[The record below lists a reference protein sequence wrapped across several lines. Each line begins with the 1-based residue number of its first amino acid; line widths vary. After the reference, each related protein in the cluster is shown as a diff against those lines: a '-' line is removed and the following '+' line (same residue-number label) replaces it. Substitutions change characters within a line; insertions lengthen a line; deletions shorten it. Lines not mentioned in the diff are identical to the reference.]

1 MEDREIPEI
10 LKHLRA
16 KLELSQEDL
25 AAKLGVAFSTLN
37 RWENGHS
44 VPRGKA
50 KQAISQL
57 VSEVGSGESDMSDGS
72 DKSDESRPVRKRWK
86 RASKDDVLTNKSME
100 QMLWSA
106 ACSIRGEKDAP
117 KFKDY
122 ILPLVFVKRLS
133 DVFEDEVERL
143 AETYGDRETALSIIE
158 ADPSL
163 VRFYIPQ
170 EARWAVVSGREQFD
184 WPKGQKPK
192 SLSEQLTTTMRTI
205 VKANAGDRNKDLSG
219 VIDTVDFN
227 ETRNGERE
235 ISDTALAGIIE
246 TLSDPRYRLGLYDV
260 EPDFIG
266 RCYEYLLRK
275 FAEGQG
281 QSAGE
286 FFTPTE
292 VGWLMAH
299 MVRPAQGEEVHDYA
313 CGSAGLLIKCELA
326 LLERDL
332 KVSRPL
338 KLYGQELTG
347 SSYAI
352 ARMNM
357 VIHDMEGEIVRGNSM
372 TNPKFRSTDGR
383 LRAFDIVVA
392 NPMWN
397 QPFDASAYEK
407 DDFGR
412 FEEHGG
418 ITSGKADWAWL
429 QHTVTSLKDNGRA
442 AVVLDTGTVTRGS
455 GSRNEDKEKTIR
467 KWFVDHDLIEG
478 VILLPD
484 NLFYNTTAA
493 GIIILLNRN
502 KLPQRKGKIVLVNA
516 SQEFKKGRPK
526 NYIPEDGIKKVGQA
540 FIKGQDVERFA
551 KVITQQEAAENDH
564 NLSPSRYVDT
574 SEQEVYRPIPEVM
587 EELWGKNG
595 LETQAKKIDA
605 DLKKI
610 FAQMG
615 FGAGVS
621 DPSNRSDQSDMSDA
635 LEAMRDH
642 SKPADCVSDKW
653 TGGGS

>member
-1 MEDREIPEI
+1 MENREIPDI

-16 KLELSQEDL
+16 KLELSQEEL
-25 AAKLGVAFSTLN
+25 ANRLGVAFSTLN
-37 RWENGHS
+37 RWENGKS
-44 VPRGKA
+44 TPRGKA
-50 KQAISQL
+50 KQAIADLITKLDLDS
-57 VSEVGSGESDMSDGS
+57 GSTGS
-72 DKSDESRPVRKRWK
+72 NNRQRRRRSRE
-86 RASKDDVLTNKSME
+86 DLLTTKSME

-122 ILPLVFVKRLS
+122 ILPLIFIKRLS

-143 AETYGDRETALSIIE
+143 SETYGDKDTALSIIE
-158 ADPSL
+158 ADKSL
-163 VRFYIPQ
+163 VRFYLPP
-170 EARWAVVSGREQFD
+170 EARWPVVSGREQFE
-184 WPKGQKPK
+184 WPEEHKPK
-192 SLSEQLTTTMRTI
+192 TLGERLTLTVRTI
-205 VKANAGDRNKDLSG
+205 VKANTGDRQKDLSG
-219 VIDTVDFN
+219 VIDIVDFN
-227 ETRNGERE
+227 ETRSGERE
-235 ISDTALAGIIE
+235 ISDAALSGIIE

-260 EPDFIG
+260 EPDFLG

-299 MVRPAQGEEVHDYA
+299 MLRPAQGEEVYDYA
-313 CGSAGLLIKCELA
+313 CGSAGLLIKCELV
-326 LLERDL
+326 LMERDL

-357 VIHDMEGEIVRGNSM
+357 IIHDMEGEIVRGNSM
-372 TNPKFRSTDGR
+372 TNPKFRERDAS
-383 LRAFDIVVA
+383 LRKFDIVVA

-397 QPFDASAYEK
+397 QPFDPSVYDK

-418 ITSGKADWAWL
+418 ITSSKADWAWL
-429 QHTVTSLKDNGRA
+429 QHTVTSLKPTGRA
-442 AVVLDTGTVTRGS
+442 AVVIDTGAVTRGS

-467 KWFVDHDLIEG
+467 KWFVDHDLVEG

-493 GIIILLNRN
+493 GIIILLNRH
-502 KLPQRKGKIVLVNA
+502 KLPHRQSKIVLVNA

-526 NYIPEDGIKKVGQA
+526 NYIPDENIRKIAQA
-540 FIKGQDVERFA
+540 FIKGQDVERFV
-551 KVITQQEAAENDH
+551 KVITNQEAAENDY

-574 SEQEVYRPIPEVM
+574 SEKEVYRPIPEVLK
-587 EELWGKNG
+587 ELRG
-595 LETQAKKIDA
+595 LEKQAKKIDA
-605 DLKKI
+605 DLAKV
-610 FAQMG
+610 FLQMG
-615 FGAGVS
+615 F
-621 DPSNRSDQSDMSDA
+621 
-635 LEAMRDH
+635 
-642 SKPADCVSDKW
+642 K
-653 TGGGS
+653 

>member
-1 MEDREIPEI
+1 MENREIPEI
-10 LKHLRA
+10 LKQLRSR
-16 KLELSQEDL
+16 LNLSQEGL
-25 AAKLGVAFSTLN
+25 AARLGVAFSTLN
-37 RWENGHS
+37 RWENGRIE
-44 VPRGKA
+44 PRGKA
-50 KQAISQL
+50 KKAIDDL
-57 VSEVGSGESDMSDGS
+57 MTEVELGADIPPRNG
-72 DKSDESRPVRKRWK
+72 RKRK
-86 RASKDDVLTNKSME
+86 RAAREDLLTSKSME

-122 ILPLVFVKRLS
+122 ILPLVFIKRLS

-163 VRFYIPQ
+163 VRFYIPL
-170 EARWAVVSGREQFD
+170 EARWAVVSGRQKFD

-192 SLSEQLTTTMRTI
+192 SLGEQLTTTMRII
-205 VKANAGDRNKDLSG
+205 VKSNAGDRRKDLSG
-219 VIDTVDFN
+219 VIDIVDFN

-235 ISDTALAGIIE
+235 ISDSALAGIIE
-246 TLSDPRYRLGLYDV
+246 ALSDSRYRLGLYDV
-260 EPDFIG
+260 EPDFLG

-292 VGWLMAH
+292 VGWIMAH

-326 LLERDL
+326 LMEREV
-332 KVSRPL
+332 KVTRPL

-372 TNPKFRSTDGR
+372 TNPKFREKGGR
-383 LRAFDIVVA
+383 LRGFDIVVA

-397 QPFDASAYEK
+397 QPFDTSVYEN
-407 DDFGR
+407 DEFGR
-412 FEEHGG
+412 FDEHGG

-429 QHTVTSLKDNGRA
+429 QHTVVSLSPNGRA
-442 AVVLDTGTVTRGS
+442 AVVLDTGAVTRGS

-478 VILLPD
+478 VVLLPD

-493 GIIILLNRN
+493 GIIILLNQN
-502 KLPQRKGKIVLVNA
+502 KLPQRQGKIVLVNA
-516 SQEFKKGRPK
+516 GKEFKKGRPK
-526 NYIPEDGIKKVGQA
+526 NYITEEGIRKIAQA
-540 FIKGQDVERFA
+540 FIKGKDFERFVKFITSE
-551 KVITQQEAAENDH
+551 KVAENDY

-574 SEQEVYRPIPEVM
+574 SEKEEYRPIPEVLK
-587 EELWGKNG
+587 ELKG
-595 LETQAKKIDA
+595 LEKNAREIDA

-615 FGAGVS
+615 FEG
-621 DPSNRSDQSDMSDA
+621 
-635 LEAMRDH
+635 
-642 SKPADCVSDKW
+642 
-653 TGGGS
+653 